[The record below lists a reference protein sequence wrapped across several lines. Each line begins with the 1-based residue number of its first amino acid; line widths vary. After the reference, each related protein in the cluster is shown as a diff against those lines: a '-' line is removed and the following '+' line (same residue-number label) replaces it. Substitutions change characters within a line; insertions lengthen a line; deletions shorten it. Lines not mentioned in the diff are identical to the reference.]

1 MKRWQKNLIW
11 FCWYFLL
18 VVAFEITDYFVEN
31 NLLGTFYVFLI
42 EIMFLGLGASCVVLE
57 SKLKEK
63 GSKK

>member
-11 FCWYFLL
+11 FGWYFLL

-42 EIMFLGLGASCVVLE
+42 EIMFLGLGASCVFLE
-57 SKLKEK
+57 YKLKEK